1 MLANLP
7 IPNLT
12 RGRASLELVEM
23 PYAAGGATVILHP
36 RFASWLRKA
45 GLDSAPAI
53 LALRGEVV
61 CGHAD
66 RHVVKVK
73 LPNGRTLFLKREHV
87 VGWQV
92 RFKNWRAGFG
102 SISRC
107 EREAIL
113 LQLLEET
120 GLPAPQWLAYGTTS
134 DGQAFLLVDNLA
146 GASDLLALSLDQSLT
161 LNDRLLI
168 ASRAG
173 SSVAEYHDAGFG
185 TPDLSAKHL
194 FAAAPAYAMTVIDW
208 QSAPMPG
215 PVAWTDRVA
224 MLARLDASL
233 PDATPRERL
242 AFLRSY
248 LRACQTPVPRFKDL
262 ARRVAALSSRRRQ
275 RRGTASLVGPSVRLV
290 WLDGER
296 AVSISEIASH
306 WPAAMH
312 ESEPGQHTRA
322 RHFDPLGRLF
332 AFLRGTVWQS
342 PAAQSARTLVHL
354 QHSGIPAPRLLAYGQ
369 TPGPMA
375 MATSF
380 LLTDLPPD
388 AEPVASN
395 LPDSGARRR
404 TMLRLCGT
412 LLRMLHVAGFVLKSS
427 ASPSFF
433 VERNGRL
440 FVNAPTSVERKKR
453 PGTIDLLLDLRKLLR
468 ELGPSL
474 TRTDRA
480 RIVKAYYRSKTPNGF
495 TRRVIARWCR
505 GGAV

>member
-1 MLANLP
+1 MLASLP
-7 IPNLT
+7 MPSLNA
-12 RGRASLELVEM
+12 GRVPFELVDL
-23 PYAAGGATVILHP
+23 PYAAGGATAVLHP

-107 EREAIL
+107 EREAIQ
-113 LQLLEET
+113 LQLLEEA

-146 GASDLLALSLDQSLT
+146 GASDLLALSLDHSFK
-161 LNDRLLI
+161 NDRLLI

-173 SSVAEYHDAGFG
+173 SAIAEYHDAGFA

-194 FAAAPAYAMTVIDW
+194 FAASPAYAMTVIDW

-233 PDATPRERL
+233 PEAARRERL
-242 AFLRSY
+242 IFLRSY
-248 LRACQTPVPRFKDL
+248 LRACKAPVPRFSDIT
-262 ARRVAALSSRRRQ
+262 RRIAALSSRRRQ
-275 RRGTASLVGPSVRLV
+275 RRGTTSLVGQSVRLV

-296 AVSISEIASH
+296 AVTISEIASH

-312 ESEPGQHTRA
+312 EAEPGQHTRA
-322 RHFDPLGRLF
+322 RHFDPLGRLV
-332 AFLRGTVWQS
+332 AFIRGTSWQS

-354 QHSGIPAPRLLAYGQ
+354 QHAGIPAPRLLAYGQ
-369 TPGPMA
+369 SPGPMA

-380 LLTDLPPD
+380 LLTDRPPD

-395 LPDSGARRR
+395 LPDSGAKRH

-412 LLRMLHVAGFVLKSS
+412 LLRMLHAAGFVLKSS

-440 FVNAPTSVERKKR
+440 FVNAPAAIERKKR
-453 PGTIDLLLDLRKLLR
+453 PGTIDSLLDLRSLFR
-468 ELGPSL
+468 ELGPTLS
-474 TRTDRA
+474 RTDRI
-480 RIVKAYYRSKTPNGF
+480 RIVKAYFRSETPNGI

>member
-1 MLANLP
+1 MLASLP
-7 IPNLT
+7 MPSLNA
-12 RGRASLELVEM
+12 GRASLELVDL
-23 PYAAGGATVILHP
+23 PYAAKGATVVLHP

-120 GLPAPQWLAYGTTS
+120 GLPAPQWLAYGTTG
-134 DGQAFLLVDNLA
+134 DGRAFLLVDNLA
-146 GASDLLALSLDQSLT
+146 GASDLLALSHDQSLT
-161 LNDRLLI
+161 THDRLLI

-173 SSVAEYHDAGFG
+173 SAVAEYHDAGFG

-194 FAAAPAYAMTVIDW
+194 FAAGPAFAMTVIDW
-208 QSAPMPG
+208 QSAPLPG

-233 PDATPRERL
+233 PNANRRERL

-248 LRACQTPVPRFKDL
+248 LRACKTPVPRFSDL
-262 ARRVAALSSRRRQ
+262 ARRVATLSSRRRQ
-275 RRGTASLVGPSVRLV
+275 RRGTATPVGHSVRLA

-296 AVSISEIASH
+296 AVTVSEIASH

-312 ESEPGQHTRA
+312 EVEPGQFTRT
-322 RHFDPLGRLF
+322 RHFDPFGRLL
-332 AFLRGTVWQS
+332 AFLRGTSWQS
-342 PAAQSARTLVHL
+342 PAAKAARTLVQL
-354 QHSGIPAPRLLAYGQ
+354 QHVGIPAPRLLAYGQ
-369 TPGPMA
+369 TTGPLA

-380 LLTDLPPD
+380 LLMDRPPD
-388 AEPVASN
+388 AVALN
-395 LPDSGARRR
+395 LPESGARRR
-404 TMLRLCGT
+404 NTLKLCGT
-412 LLRMLHVAGFVLKSS
+412 LLRMLHSAGFVLKSS
-427 ASPSFF
+427 ATPSLL
-433 VERNGRL
+433 VEPNGRL
-440 FVNAPTSVERKKR
+440 IVNAPTAVSRKKR
-453 PGTIDLLLDLRKLLR
+453 PGTLAILRDLRTLLR
-468 ELGPSL
+468 ELGPTLS
-474 TRTDRA
+474 RTDRA
-480 RIVKAYYRSKTPNGF
+480 MIVKAYFRSETPNGIA
-495 TRRVIARWCR
+495 RRVVARWYR

>member
-7 IPNLT
+7 MPSLT
-12 RGRASLELVEM
+12 AGRASLELVDL
-23 PYAAGGATVILHP
+23 PYAAKGATVVLHP

-92 RFKNWRAGFG
+92 RLKNWRAGFG

-113 LQLLEET
+113 LQLLEEA
-120 GLPAPQWLAYGTTS
+120 GLPAPQWLAYGTTG
-134 DGQAFLLVDNLA
+134 DGRAFLLVDNLA
-146 GASDLLALSLDQSLT
+146 GATDLQSLALDQSVT
-161 LNDRLLI
+161 NDRILM

-173 SSVAEYHDAGFG
+173 SAVAEYHDAGFG

-194 FAAAPAYAMTVIDW
+194 FAAGPAYAMTIIDW
-208 QSAPMPG
+208 QSAPLPG
-215 PVAWTDRVA
+215 PVAWTERIA
-224 MLARLDASL
+224 ALARLDASL
-233 PDATPRERL
+233 PDASRRERL

-248 LRACQTPVPRFKDL
+248 LRACQSPVPRFSDL
-262 ARRVAALSSRRRQ
+262 ARRIAALSSRRRQ
-275 RRGTASLVGPSVRLV
+275 RRNVSPVIGPPVRLA

-296 AVSISEIASH
+296 AVTISEIAGH
-306 WPAAMH
+306 WPSAMH
-312 ESEPGQHTRA
+312 EAEPGQFTRA
-322 RHFDPLGRLF
+322 RHFDPLGRLI
-332 AFLRGTVWQS
+332 AFIRGTSWQS
-342 PAAQSARTLVHL
+342 PAAESARTLVHL
-354 QHSGIPAPRLLAYGQ
+354 QHTGIPAPRLLAYGQ

-380 LLTDLPPD
+380 LLTDRPPD
-388 AEPVASN
+388 SEPVAAC
-395 LPDSGARRR
+395 LPESGVKRR

-412 LLRMLHVAGFVLKSS
+412 LLRTLHAAGLVLKSS
-427 ASPSFF
+427 VSPRLF

-440 FVNAPTSVERKKR
+440 FVDAPAAVERKKR
-453 PGTIDLLLDLRKLLR
+453 PGTIDTLMDVRTLLR
-468 ELGPSL
+468 ELGPTL
-474 TRTDRA
+474 TRTDRL
-480 RIVKAYYRSKTPNGF
+480 RVVKAYFRSETPNGI
-495 TRRVIARWCR
+495 TRRFIARWCR
-505 GGAV
+505 GGAA

>member
-7 IPNLT
+7 MPSLNA
-12 RGRASLELVEM
+12 GRVSLELVDL
-23 PYAAGGATVILHP
+23 PYAAQGATVVLHP
-36 RFASWLRKA
+36 RFASWLRKT

-66 RHVVKVK
+66 RHVVKTK
-73 LPNGRTLFLKREHV
+73 LLNGRTLFLKREHV

-92 RFKNWRAGFG
+92 RLKNWRAGFG

-113 LQLLEET
+113 LQLLEEA

-134 DGQAFLLVDNLA
+134 DGRAFLLVDNLA
-146 GASDLLALSLDQSLT
+146 GASDLQALSRDRT
-161 LNDRLLI
+161 LSAEDRRLI

-173 SSVAEYHDAGFG
+173 SAVAEYHDAGFG

-233 PDATPRERL
+233 PDASPRERFI
-242 AFLRSY
+242 FLRAY
-248 LRACQTPVPRFKDL
+248 LRACKTPVPRFMDL
-262 ARRVAALSSRRRQ
+262 VRRVAALSSRRRY
-275 RRGTASLVGPSVRLV
+275 RRGTTPIAGKTVRLA

-296 AVSISEIASH
+296 AVTIAEIASH

-312 ESEPGQHTRA
+312 EAEPGQHTRS
-322 RHFDPLGRLF
+322 RHFDPFGRLM
-332 AFLRGTVWQS
+332 AFIRGTSWQS
-342 PAAQSARTLVHL
+342 PAAEAARTLVHL
-354 QHSGIPAPRLLAYGQ
+354 QHAGIPAPRLLAYGQ
-369 TPGPMA
+369 TAAPMA

-380 LLTDLPPD
+380 LLTDRPPD
-388 AEPVASN
+388 AVALT
-395 LPDSGARRR
+395 LPESGTKRR
-404 TMLRLCGT
+404 TLLRLCGT
-412 LLRMLHVAGFVLKSS
+412 LLRTLHASGYILKSS
-427 ASPSFF
+427 ATPVFL
-433 VERNGRL
+433 VERSGRL
-440 FVNAPTSVERKKR
+440 LVNAPAAVTRKKR
-453 PGTIDLLLDLRKLLR
+453 QGTLTILRDLRTLFR
-468 ELGPSL
+468 ELGPTL
-474 TRTDRA
+474 ARTERA
-480 RIVKAYYRSKTPNGF
+480 RIVKAYFRSETPNGF